1 MHPAAGHGAR
11 GRTHDGRGGPHNN
24 TLTVWA
30 QAGPTKDEQ
39 PVFCWNTTHFPNPHH
54 MHPDCFNHSWAALAP
69 LLLFLLRDHARRPRG
84 DDSSGLSDI
93 LALKLG
99 SARALARER
108 GARWR
113 EHHGDDAAARGG
125 LRRRWHHRSDV
136 DLAVAAPAEALYERR
151 RAPRASAEA
160 GFFDGGCKTNNERG
174 RGCSGQGKRH
184 RNPAIRAQPVK
195 GGGRLAKWSNPNPKS
210 SKPKKKS

>member
-1 MHPAAGHGAR
+1 MCTSTTTTTTAALALAHDDPAVDLLARLGATDR
-11 GRTHDGRGGPHNN
+11 
-24 TLTVWA
+24 A
-30 QAGPTKDEQ
+30 QQAELRAT
-39 PVFCWNTTHFPNPHH
+39 
-54 MHPDCFNHSWAALAP
+54 LAP
-69 LLLFLLRDHARRPRG
+69 LLLLLLRDHARWPRG
-84 DDSSGLSDI
+84 DDTSKLSDI

-113 EHHGDDAAARGG
+113 EHHGDDAAAGG
-125 LRRRWHHRSDV
+125 CGDGGIIGQTSTSRSPRRRG
-136 DLAVAAPAEALYERR
+136 AYERR
-151 RAPRASAEA
+151 RAPRASAEP

-210 SKPKKKS
+210 SKPKKK

>member
-1 MHPAAGHGAR
+1 MCTSTTTTAALALAHDDPAVDLLARLGATDR
-11 GRTHDGRGGPHNN
+11 
-24 TLTVWA
+24 A
-30 QAGPTKDEQ
+30 QQAELRAT
-39 PVFCWNTTHFPNPHH
+39 
-54 MHPDCFNHSWAALAP
+54 LAP
-69 LLLFLLRDHARRPRG
+69 LLLLLLRDHARWPRG
-84 DDSSGLSDI
+84 DDTSKLSDI

-113 EHHGDDAAARGG
+113 EHRGDGAAACGG
-125 LRRRWHHRSDV
+125 LRRRWHRSEV

-151 RAPRASAEA
+151 RAPRASAEP

-184 RNPAIRAQPVK
+184 RNPANHAQPAR

-210 SKPKKKS
+210 SKPKKKP

>member
-1 MHPAAGHGAR
+1 MCTSTTTTTTAALALAHDDPAVDLLARLGATDR
-11 GRTHDGRGGPHNN
+11 
-24 TLTVWA
+24 A
-30 QAGPTKDEQ
+30 QQ
-39 PVFCWNTTHFPNPHH
+39 
-54 MHPDCFNHSWAALAP
+54 AALRATLAP

-151 RAPRASAEA
+151 RAPRASTEA

>member
-1 MHPAAGHGAR
+1 MC
-11 GRTHDGRGGPHNN
+11 TS
-24 TLTVWA
+24 
-30 QAGPTKDEQ
+30 
-39 PVFCWNTTHFPNPHH
+39 TTTTTT
-54 MHPDCFNHSWAALAP
+54 AALALAHDDP
-69 LLLFLLRDHARRPRG
+69 AVDLLARLGATDRAQQAALRATLAPLLRDHARRPRG
-84 DDSSGLSDI
+84 DDSSKLSDI

-151 RAPRASAEA
+151 RAPRASTEA